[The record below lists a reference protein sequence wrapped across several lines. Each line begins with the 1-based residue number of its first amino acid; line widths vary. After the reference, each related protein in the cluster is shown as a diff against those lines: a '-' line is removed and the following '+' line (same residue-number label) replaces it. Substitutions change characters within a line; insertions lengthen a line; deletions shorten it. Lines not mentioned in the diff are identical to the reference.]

1 MSNGID
7 FVIGGKDNAKPAMAS
22 VEQSLSRLEVGT
34 NRLQTATQGLMA
46 AMGPLL
52 AVYAAVKTAMAAIGG
67 IEAANTA
74 FDEHAKSVSELE
86 VALKTQGVA
95 VGAEMDR
102 LEKYADTMQRAT
114 GENDSAVMAVMK
126 EAAMLGVAADKLDD
140 MTTAAYGLAE
150 ATGKDVSSSMTMMRQ
165 ATEGNFEAFNKAIPQ
180 LKHMTTDE
188 EKFAAVL
195 ALSARGMEA
204 KATWASQVE
213 QSGARASTAI
223 DKLMESV
230 GAILAPFRVLISTG
244 IETAANALSHLLGP
258 AVEYATALLENM
270 GPMIEWVKDTINTAI
285 NAIIGTFTFFEV
297 ALTHLGDIWTIVVSS
312 VELYLLQMAGAIE
325 HTLMEVIPGYV
336 MWFGENIINLFKDAF
351 NGVLQVYYNATR
363 MIAEIMV
370 EMWKFVFE
378 DMGAGSGALG
388 DRIGAILASGL
399 TTGFESSLTDLPD
412 IAGRVLSDREKDLAK
427 TIGDIGANLGDEFSR
442 KMKERM
448 VGVGDG
454 LTDEFNKTID
464 LQVNSIGEDKK
475 AKRKDGTVGASINA
489 MESRLLTRGPTSTYE
504 QRMLDLTARGTEVL
518 KVIGDRMGMSVEEL
532 KKFGAKLDDNAILA
546 VPVP

>member
-1 MSNGID
+1 
-7 FVIGGKDNAKPAMAS
+7 
-22 VEQSLSRLEVGT
+22 
-34 NRLQTATQGLMA
+34 
-46 AMGPLL
+46 
-52 AVYAAVKTAMAAIGG
+52 
-67 IEAANTA
+67 
-74 FDEHAKSVSELE
+74 
-86 VALKTQGVA
+86 
-95 VGAEMDR
+95 
-102 LEKYADTMQRAT
+102 
-114 GENDSAVMAVMK
+114 
-126 EAAMLGVAADKLDD
+126 MLGVAADKLDD

-180 LKHMTTDE
+180 LKHMTTNE

-325 HTLMEVIPGYV
+325 HTLLEVIPGYV

-378 DMGAGSGALG
+378 DMGAGSVALG

-504 QRMLDLTARGTEVL
+504 QRMLDMTARGTEVL

>member
-1 MSNGID
+1 M
-7 FVIGGKDNAKPAMAS
+7 
-22 VEQSLSRLEVGT
+22 
-34 NRLQTATQGLMA
+34 
-46 AMGPLL
+46 
-52 AVYAAVKTAMAAIGG
+52 
-67 IEAANTA
+67 
-74 FDEHAKSVSELE
+74 
-86 VALKTQGVA
+86 
-95 VGAEMDR
+95 
-102 LEKYADTMQRAT
+102 
-114 GENDSAVMAVMK
+114 
-126 EAAMLGVAADKLDD
+126 
-140 MTTAAYGLAE
+140 
-150 ATGKDVSSSMTMMRQ
+150 
-165 ATEGNFEAFNKAIPQ
+165 
-180 LKHMTTDE
+180 
-188 EKFAAVL
+188 
-195 ALSARGMEA
+195 
-204 KATWASQVE
+204 
-213 QSGARASTAI
+213 
-223 DKLMESV
+223 
-230 GAILAPFRVLISTG
+230 
-244 IETAANALSHLLGP
+244 
-258 AVEYATALLENM
+258 
-270 GPMIEWVKDTINTAI
+270 
-285 NAIIGTFTFFEV
+285 
-297 ALTHLGDIWTIVVSS
+297 VSS

-325 HTLMEVIPGYV
+325 HTLLEVIPGYV

-378 DMGAGSGALG
+378 DMGAGSVALG

-504 QRMLDLTARGTEVL
+504 QRMLDMTARGTEVL